1 MLERDISLFLSGEIY
16 FLPTCGEL
24 ECLCA
29 TVQPRAGLFRGHA
42 QLNEASVDIDQEP
55 LGDYENGHIW
65 VDDVEDVEE
74 VEGDDDELEEVDA
87 GTYED
92 AASKKEKHLT
102 RRTSNYTE
110 LEDEALIKAWDSITL
125 DGVTGPIKPISG
137 IDNGLRT
144 SISISC
150 LGLHIGHQG
159 RTPHY
164 KVDGMQSSLHVAGGP
179 LALTK

>member
-1 MLERDISLFLSGEIY
+1 MLR
-16 FLPTCGEL
+16 
-24 ECLCA
+24 
-29 TVQPRAGLFRGHA
+29 RWRGMMMSWKRWTPEHMKTPQA
-42 QLNEASVDIDQEP
+42 
-55 LGDYENGHIW
+55 
-65 VDDVEDVEE
+65 
-74 VEGDDDELEEVDA
+74 
-87 GTYED
+87 
-92 AASKKEKHLT
+92 KKKKHLT
-102 RRTSNYTE
+102 RRTSNYIK